1 MASPVGDG
9 TPGLAVKQAFHQD
22 FRLTLNSKP
31 VMNIVQFFKQNDL
44 DKSVDIRESKN
55 VYEDSETPIM
65 YIRLDKTLDTGQEH
79 LVCSRSLAEDIAAG
93 KLTIKD
99 AEVSLSY
106 GTYGLIRPDTSKVIA
121 TVELW

>member
-1 MASPVGDG
+1 
-9 TPGLAVKQAFHQD
+9 
-22 FRLTLNSKP
+22 
-31 VMNIVQFFKQNDL
+31 MNIVQFFKQNDL

-65 YIRLDKTLDTGQEH
+65 YIRLNKTLDTGQEH
-79 LVCSRSLAEDIAAG
+79 LVCSCSLAEDIAAG

-99 AEVSLSY
+99 AEVSLSN
-106 GTYGLIRPDTSKVIA
+106 GIYGLIRPDTSKVIA

>member
-1 MASPVGDG
+1 
-9 TPGLAVKQAFHQD
+9 
-22 FRLTLNSKP
+22 
-31 VMNIVQFFKQNDL
+31 MNIVQFFKQNDL
-44 DKSVDIRESKN
+44 GKSVDIRESKN

-65 YIRLDKTLDTGQEH
+65 YIRLNKTLDTGQEH

-99 AEVSLSY
+99 AECTLS
-106 GTYGLIRPDTSKVIA
+106 GGVYGLIRPDTSKVIA

>member
-1 MASPVGDG
+1 
-9 TPGLAVKQAFHQD
+9 
-22 FRLTLNSKP
+22 
-31 VMNIVQFFKQNDL
+31 MNIVQFFKQNDL

-65 YIRLDKTLDTGQEH
+65 YIRLNKTLDTGQEH

-99 AEVSLSY
+99 AEVSLSD